1 MDLCS
6 SKNDSNNH
14 LISTLTHQRFSVCG
28 LLQLTTIHAATHMN
42 QKSIRVR
49 ERTRGK
55 EQSYLNGIFAE
66 ATITGRN
73 NQDCDSAAKSDN
85 DDDADQSISIFY

>member
-1 MDLCS
+1 
-6 SKNDSNNH
+6 
-14 LISTLTHQRFSVCG
+14 
-28 LLQLTTIHAATHMN
+28 MN

-73 NQDCDSAAKSDN
+73 NQDCDSAAEFDKLTMTTMRMIV
-85 DDDADQSISIFY
+85 DDCIRIV